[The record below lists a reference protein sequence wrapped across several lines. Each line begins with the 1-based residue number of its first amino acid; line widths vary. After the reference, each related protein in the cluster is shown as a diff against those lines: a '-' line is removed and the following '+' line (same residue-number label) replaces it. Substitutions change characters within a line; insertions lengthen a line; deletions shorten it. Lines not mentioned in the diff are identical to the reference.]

1 MAEGVGIAE
10 GRQEKS
16 KIVLIGV
23 IFVIVMIVGY
33 TLYTAG
39 TAGVGDLIKKA
50 LKIIMWVA
58 ILGGL
63 IFVVFKILQKP
74 KVDLVARGI
83 DDIVQAGMLSK
94 PPMIRDLYFTG
105 DKEHSEFR
113 VGKVVGYCMIQSYK
127 DLNKIAELTEEQIK
141 KLEKEGK
148 KPSDFI
154 VNESCFIFKKMGFPF
169 SLFEKPKVLRVL
181 EKEHSQLIGDVK
193 IYAVSMV
200 RRYGYYWTNK
210 AYIDVAQID
219 VSIIRE
225 AWRGYTEEFLRDM
238 VDLSRLLLGMN
249 APHQTEMQQ
258 RKLLKIPS
266 PMGEQETRQ

>member
-1 MAEGVGIAE
+1 MVDSVGISE
-10 GRQEKS
+10 GRQEKG
-16 KIVLIGV
+16 KIITIGIV
-23 IFVIVMIVGY
+23 FVIVMIIGY

-39 TAGVGDLIKKA
+39 TGGVVDLVKRS
-50 LKIIMWVA
+50 LKIIIWVA

-63 IFVVFKILQKP
+63 IFVVFKMLQKP
-74 KVDLVARGI
+74 KIDLLAKGI

-127 DLNKIAELTEEQIK
+127 DLNKIAELTDEQVD
-141 KLEKEGK
+141 KLEKEGR

-154 VNESCFIFKKMGFPF
+154 INESCFIFKKMGFPF
-169 SLFEKPKVLRVL
+169 SLFEKPKVLRCL
-181 EKEHSQLIGDVK
+181 ESEHSQLIGDIK

-200 RRYGYYWTNK
+200 RRYGYFWTNK
-210 AYIDVAQID
+210 AYLDVAQID
-219 VSIIRE
+219 ISVIRE

-249 APHQTEMQQ
+249 ATHQTEMQQ
-258 RKLLKIPS
+258 RKLLKIPN